1 MDDRGA
7 LRIDRA
13 TQADIPLLAA
23 LNLELYEDE
32 QHPYPLDLSALTE
45 RMAHWVAGEY
55 QVLLFRRG
63 ARVAGYAVWREE
75 EFVAYLRQFFIC
87 RDQRRRGVGRAVM
100 KLLRRDVLPTGRPL
114 HLEASVW
121 NTDAIAFW
129 RAIGFED
136 FGLSMELK
144 AGRQVK

>member
-1 MDDRGA
+1 MDDRGT

-32 QHPYPLDLSALTE
+32 RHPYPLDLPALTE
-45 RMAHWVAGEY
+45 RMARWVAGEY

-75 EFVAYLRQFFIC
+75 EFGAYLRQFFIC

-100 KLLRRDVLPTGRPL
+100 TLLRRDALPPDRPL

-121 NTDAIAFW
+121 NTGAIAFW
-129 RAIGFED
+129 RALGFRD

-144 AGRQVK
+144 AGQQLK